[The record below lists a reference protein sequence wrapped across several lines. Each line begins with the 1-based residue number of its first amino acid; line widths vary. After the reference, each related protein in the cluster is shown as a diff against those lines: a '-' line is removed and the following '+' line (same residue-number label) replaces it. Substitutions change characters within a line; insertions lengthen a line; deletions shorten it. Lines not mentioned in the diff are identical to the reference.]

1 MFLTQHQLDNIATF
15 LNYTFTNVLRL
26 QKCHVAFDPTTTH
39 NCYYIV
45 PTLRGCIN
53 QTIEGDKI
61 NKMYLIYYR
70 CKWINRY

>member
-45 PTLRGCIN
+45 PSLRGRIN
-53 QTIEGDKI
+53 QAVDGDKI
-61 NKMYLIYYR
+61 IKMCLIYYR

>member
-1 MFLTQHQLDNIATF
+1 MLLTQHQLNDIATF

-45 PTLRGCIN
+45 PTLRGCKN
-53 QTIEGDKI
+53 QTIYGEKI
-61 NKMYLIYYR
+61 HKMCLIYFR